1 LVIVGVVALAG
12 GGVYLWLDWVMGKS
26 HKGPGYASGSSWVN
40 SSGTTNGQ
48 GGTTAS
54 TAVEKPGST
63 DILLMGSDNRDD
75 GTEAFGRSDTLML
88 VHIDSKDGYVSV
100 LSLPRDLK
108 VEIPGH
114 GTQKINAAYAFG
126 GPALAME
133 TVLQLTGVRVD
144 HFVNVSFDAFREI
157 TTALGGIYVDV
168 DTRYYNPQNPDW
180 ESIDIW
186 PGYQRLSGE
195 DALDYVRFRHD
206 LNYDFGRIDR
216 QQRFLRAAKE
226 QALSWDLVVKGPQ
239 LVSLL
244 AGNVSTEISTAEAL
258 KLVVWAIGLS
268 GSKIKQVYLQAGTA
282 TVDGASYVVATDAAV
297 QTAIKDLSVAP
308 GSPASVSPLVG
319 EIAPDAAAEQRSST
333 TTSAATTTTAAKVD
347 LTKASVEVL
356 NANGRTGDAAL
367 AAGRLRAVGATVDK
381 VGDAGRKEAKTIVA
395 YPSGQKA
402 VAAEVAKVV
411 GGGSLQADATVKA
424 ITVFLGADF
433 NSTVDASA
441 PGAGG
446 TIPNQGEW
454 KALAGLRS
462 FPLMAPSYI
471 PIGFKYKDRRTYDI
485 DTDGGPK
492 PALKMVYQFE
502 KSDQYLGIMETTFL
516 NAPAAQDGDKVT
528 QNGITYTLVT
538 YGGRVDHVWWKKDGV
553 IYWISNTLSY
563 LLDKDEMVKMA
574 ASMVSVSALAK

>member
-1 LVIVGVVALAG
+1 
-12 GGVYLWLDWVMGKS
+12 M
-26 HKGPGYASGSSWVN
+26 
-40 SSGTTNGQ
+40 
-48 GGTTAS
+48 
-54 TAVEKPGST
+54 
-63 DILLMGSDNRDD
+63 DILLMGSDNREE
-75 GTEAFGRSDTLML
+75 GTEDYGRSDTLML
-88 VHIDSKDGYVSV
+88 VHIDTKEDYVSV

-108 VEIPGH
+108 VEIPGY
-114 GTQKINAAYAFG
+114 GTQKINAAYSFG

-144 HFVNVSFDAFREI
+144 NFVNVSFDAFREI
-157 TTALGGIYVDV
+157 TASLGGIYVDV
-168 DTRYYNPQNPDW
+168 DARYYNPQNPEW

-226 QALSWDLVVKGPQ
+226 QALGWDLVVKGPQ

-244 AGNVSTEISTAEAL
+244 AGNVSTEISTTEAL
-258 KLVVWAIGLS
+258 KLVVWAIGLN
-268 GSKIKQVYLQAGTA
+268 GSKIKQVYLQAGVA
-282 TVDGASYVVATDAAV
+282 TVDGASYVVATDEAVEAA
-297 QTAIKDLSVAP
+297 IDDLAVAP
-308 GSPASVSPLVG
+308 GSKAASMSPLVG
-319 EIAPDAAAEQRSST
+319 EIAPDVAAAQRSST
-333 TTSAATTTTAAKVD
+333 TTSVATTTTTAAKVD
-347 LTKASVEVL
+347 LTGVDVEVL
-356 NANGRTGDAAL
+356 NANGRTGEAAL
-367 AAGRLRAVGATVDK
+367 AADRLRAVGAAVDK
-381 VGDAGRKEAKTIVA
+381 VGDAGRTEDQTIVA
-395 YPSGQKA
+395 YPSGQKE
-402 VAAEVAKVV
+402 AATEVAKVI
-411 GGGSLQADATVKA
+411 GGGSLESDTTVKA

-433 NSTVDASA
+433 DPAADAGD

-471 PIGFKYKDRRTYDI
+471 PDGFKYKDRRTYDI

-516 NAPAAQDGDKVT
+516 TAPAALDGEKVT
-528 QNGITYTLVT
+528 QNGVTYTLVT

-563 LLDKDEMVKMA
+563 LLDKEQMVKMA
-574 ASMVSVSALAK
+574 TSMVSVSALAK